1 MAGADIL
8 GVFPIYYY
16 ADSEILLV
24 GSSPELF
31 RYHGLFRMELDLEG
45 LVAILL
51 MNNSF
56 EGRTLLRGV
65 RRLGPGRVLVW
76 DRISAVRGAAVR
88 AATRAIP
95 FQREFLGARPVARRC
110 GRGPCL
116 APGFGGPMCADA
128 FGGPGFAVAGW
139 LSQSHPAECNSTHA
153 GAVVGHRGQVREA
166 SRQSSWVGAS
176 SDRDRRRSIRPLR
189 DAPGDVGTHRY
200 GLQHDSSVGR
210 LRFRV
215 LMSETSSQA
224 S

>member
-1 MAGADIL
+1 
-8 GVFPIYYY
+8 
-16 ADSEILLV
+16 
-24 GSSPELF
+24 
-31 RYHGLFRMELDLEG
+31 MELDLEG

-65 RRLGPGRVLVW
+65 RRLGPGRALVW
-76 DRISAVRGAAVR
+76 DRTSAVREVLQYEPPRVRSDSDENFSEHVRSLGDAV
-88 AATRAIP
+88 
-95 FQREFLGARPVARRC
+95 EDPVSRQASE
-110 GRGPCL
+110 GPCAL
-116 APGFGGPMCADA
+116 MLSGGRDSRLL
-128 FGGPGFAVAGW
+128 GGYLRATQPNAIAVTLG
-139 LSQSHPAECNSTHA
+139 QSSDIE
-153 GAVVGHRGQVREA
+153 VRVREA
-166 SRQSSWVGAS
+166 SRQSSWVRAS